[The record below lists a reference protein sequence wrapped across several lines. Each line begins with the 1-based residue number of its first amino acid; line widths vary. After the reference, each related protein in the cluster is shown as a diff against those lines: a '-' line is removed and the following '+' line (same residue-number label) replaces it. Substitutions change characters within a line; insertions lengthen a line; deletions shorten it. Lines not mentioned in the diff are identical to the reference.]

1 MRLCYIIHI
10 KEFETVFCGLH
21 LSNRTLCTLAGLGQ
35 LCIVIASFLQHV
47 YSWLY
52 YSHVFYCRSSLGAN
66 ATLMER
72 FLGNDIVIFDYG
84 LMNRVLGTTECI
96 ANYLDGGYM
105 RCSWCVQHATALLVM
120 LMSLHCFPT
129 PVWLLW
135 PALFMQST
143 YVLGMAILTMATA
156 PKLLEAL
163 GGKLDQDTSIAFG
176 AYFGGFILN
185 WLFTFVLWHYYWGVE
200 GKYGVG
206 TVKKSQSGSLTINV
220 PQERNRRTPT
230 PVFV

>member
-1 MRLCYIIHI
+1 MPCNLLKARFTLYIYL
-10 KEFETVFCGLH
+10 FSLH
-21 LSNRTLCTLAGLGQ
+21 HKDCLHFR
-35 LCIVIASFLQHV
+35 
-47 YSWLY
+47 
-52 YSHVFYCRSSLGAN
+52 
-66 ATLMER
+66 
-72 FLGNDIVIFDYG
+72 
-84 LMNRVLGTTECI
+84 
-96 ANYLDGGYM
+96 
-105 RCSWCVQHATALLVM
+105 CVQHATALLVM

-135 PALFMQST
+135 PGTDELVASSTLPSLALFMQST

-163 GGKLDQDTSIAFG
+163 GGKLDQDTSIAFGKPLADQFLNILLKQGLILG